1 MSLRTKLHP
10 MGGDLKE
17 KFIRPNLTSNGTLGG
32 NSFAVAATPNL
43 SSNPAYYAV
52 DSNANT
58 HWVGSGTT
66 ILYIFYNP
74 TALNVTEI
82 ILTCTSATHSPASV
96 VVTGS
101 NNNSSYTNISSSVS
115 GTGTATITI
124 TLSNAAY
131 YKYYRLRLT
140 RASNYIYITN
150 MDITATLA

>member
-10 MGGDLKE
+10 MGGSLR
-17 KFIRPNLTSNGTLGG
+17 FIRPSLTSNGTLGG
-32 NSFAVAATPNL
+32 NSFAVTATPNF

-52 DSNANT
+52 DSSANT
-58 HWVGSGTT
+58 FWTGGSGTT
-66 ILYIFYNP
+66 ISYVFYNP

-82 ILTCTSATHSPASV
+82 ILTCTNATHSPASV
-96 VVTGS
+96 VVKGS
-101 NNNSSYTNISSSVS
+101 NNNSSYTDISSSVS

-124 TLSNAAY
+124 TLSNVAY

-150 MDITATLA
+150 MDITATLV